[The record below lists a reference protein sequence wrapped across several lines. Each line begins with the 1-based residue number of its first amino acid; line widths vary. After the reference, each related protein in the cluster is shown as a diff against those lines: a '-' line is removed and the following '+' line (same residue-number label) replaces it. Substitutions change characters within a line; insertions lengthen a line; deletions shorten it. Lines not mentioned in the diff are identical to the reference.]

1 LLVEAWADRPRFC
14 FDQGYPRRRSRLDDR
29 EVSDEVADELFDV
42 LAATVDRL
50 GLDLVD
56 LEHHS
61 GMLRVVVDR
70 PGGVDL
76 DAIAE
81 ATRAVSGTLDDHD
94 PFPGQRYTLEVSS
107 PGVERPLRTPA
118 QFARALGEEVS
129 VRRRSG
135 DEGERRVQGE
145 LTVVD
150 DDGVTVAGPELP
162 DGGVRI
168 GYDQIDRART
178 VFTWGSL
185 PRPSSRDRS
194 GRARRARRSGQRAS
208 TAGPTPTAGG

>member
-1 LLVEAWADRPRFC
+1 M
-14 FDQGYPRRRSRLDDR
+14 
-29 EVSDEVADELFDV
+29 ADELFDM

-56 LEHHS
+56 LEHRS
-61 GMLRVVVDR
+61 GLLRVVVDR

-76 DAIAE
+76 EAIAE
-81 ATRAVSGTLDDHD
+81 ATRAVSATLDEHD

-118 QFARALGEEVS
+118 QFTRALGELVS
-129 VRRRSG
+129 VRRRTG
-135 DEGERRVQGE
+135 AEGERRVQGE
-145 LTVVD
+145 LTAVD

-162 DGGVRI
+162 DGAVRI
-168 GYDQIDRART
+168 AYDQIDRART
-178 VFTWGSL
+178 VFTWGSP

-194 GRARRARRSGQRAS
+194 GPARRARRSGQRAS
-208 TAGPTPTAGG
+208 SSAGPTPTAGG